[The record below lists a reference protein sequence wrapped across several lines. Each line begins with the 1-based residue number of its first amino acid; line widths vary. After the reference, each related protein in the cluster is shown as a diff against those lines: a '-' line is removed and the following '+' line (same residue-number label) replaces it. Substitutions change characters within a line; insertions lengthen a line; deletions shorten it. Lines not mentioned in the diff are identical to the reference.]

1 MGGEMAG
8 GAGGVIRAGQEV
20 ILGAGVKAIAKATG
34 RKAVLR
40 AGAVFLKAG
49 RGAGAGR
56 TKREAGV
63 VRETL
68 PSQTSGERAGVT
80 VGVGAEVGVGVRAGV
95 KAGVGVRAKVGVGAE
110 KTKRK
115 RKVRRRFKVLLLRR
129 SRKKLRSLP
138 KTKVCHLL
146 LRRRK
151 WNKTPSPMNV
161 KTLRK
166 TKLTRK
172 RFKNRERL
180 LMLVKKFKTAKL
192 QLKKLIK
199 AC

>member
-1 MGGEMAG
+1 MGG
-8 GAGGVIRAGQEV
+8 R
-20 ILGAGVKAIAKATG
+20 
-34 RKAVLR
+34 
-40 AGAVFLKAG
+40 
-49 RGAGAGR
+49 RG
-56 TKREAGV
+56 
-63 VRETL
+63 
-68 PSQTSGERAGVT
+68 GVT

-95 KAGVGVRAKVGVGAE
+95 RAKVGVGAG

>member
-68 PSQTSGERAGVT
+68 PSQTSGERAGV
-80 VGVGAEVGVGVRAGV
+80 
-95 KAGVGVRAKVGVGAE
+95 GVGAE

-129 SRKKLRSLP
+129 SRNKLRSLP

-180 LMLVKKFKTAKL
+180 
-192 QLKKLIK
+192 
-199 AC
+199 

>member
-80 VGVGAEVGVGVRAGV
+80 
-95 KAGVGVRAKVGVGAE
+95 VGVRAKVGVGAE

-180 LMLVKKFKTAKL
+180 LMLV
-192 QLKKLIK
+192 
-199 AC
+199 

>member
-80 VGVGAEVGVGVRAGV
+80 VGVGAEG
-95 KAGVGVRAKVGVGAE
+95 GVGVRAKVGVGAE
-110 KTKRK
+110 RTKRK

-129 SRKKLRSLP
+129 S
-138 KTKVCHLL
+138 
-146 LRRRK
+146 
-151 WNKTPSPMNV
+151 
-161 KTLRK
+161 
-166 TKLTRK
+166 
-172 RFKNRERL
+172 
-180 LMLVKKFKTAKL
+180 
-192 QLKKLIK
+192 
-199 AC
+199 